1 LGTRLAAKVWNGLAI
16 SNACGHPNIKAHD
29 NKYRFQ
35 YVMTQARWRGKI
47 RSLRRKSIAAGI
59 SFVPS
64 AAARRYNGGHAM
76 SLLNEIEPLKQ
87 SALAELKTAA
97 DLAALDHAKG
107 AWIGPHGK
115 FTALMKQLGSL
126 PKEEK
131 PAAGKRINA
140 AKAELEAALA
150 ARREELELKA
160 ALPKEPTD
168 FTMPGRRRALGRLH
182 PLTQISEDIVRA
194 FRKIGFAVADGP
206 EVEDDWHCFD
216 ALNTPADHPARDTH
230 DTFYLVGQASSL
242 PPGLPAPD
250 SSRAGSP
257 PAAGRMP
264 APLLLRTHTSSVQIR
279 VMKSQ
284 PPPIRIIAPGR
295 VYRRDNADA
304 THNPTFHQIEG
315 LYVDKGVTVGD
326 LKGTVEFVFKE
337 LMGPDVKLRF
347 RPHYFSYTEPSLEI
361 DFTNSLVKKLGKDW
375 LEIAGCGMVHPQVFE
390 NVGYDPEV
398 WTGWAFGFGI
408 ERIAMIRYGIDDIRL
423 FYEND
428 VRFLGQF

>member
-1 LGTRLAAKVWNGLAI
+1 
-16 SNACGHPNIKAHD
+16 
-29 NKYRFQ
+29 
-35 YVMTQARWRGKI
+35 
-47 RSLRRKSIAAGI
+47 
-59 SFVPS
+59 
-64 AAARRYNGGHAM
+64 M
-76 SLLNEIEPLKQ
+76 SLLNEIEPLKLT
-87 SALAELKTAA
+87 ALAELKAA
-97 DLAALDHAKG
+97 PDLAALEQTKG
-107 AWIGPHGK
+107 AWIGPNGK
-115 FTALMKQLGSL
+115 FTALMKQLGTL

-131 PAAGKRINA
+131 PAAGKLINA
-140 AKAELEAALA
+140 AKVELEAALV

-168 FTMPGRRRALGRLH
+168 FTLPGRRRAVGKLH
-182 PLTQISEDIVRA
+182 PLTQVTDDIVRA
-194 FRKIGFAVADGP
+194 FRKIGFVVADGP
-206 EVEDDWHCFD
+206 EIEDDYHCFD
-216 ALNTPADHPARDTH
+216 SLNTPADHPARDSQ
-230 DTFYLVGQASSL
+230 DTFYVGDVLGASRSQ
-242 PPGLPAPD
+242 PD
-250 SSRAGSP
+250 AGKM
-257 PAAGRMP
+257 PAARS
-264 APLLLRTHTSSVQIR
+264 LLRTHTSSVQIR

-315 LYVDKGVTVGD
+315 LYVDKNVTVSD

-337 LMGPDVKLRF
+337 LMGSDVKLRF

-375 LEIAGCGMVHPQVFE
+375 LEIAGCGMVHPQVFA

-408 ERIAMIRYGIDDIRL
+408 ERIAMLRYGITDIRL

-428 VRFLGQF
+428 ARFLGQF